1 MDPRSTDDEPPV
13 EAVEEGVPTF
23 TNETPQ
29 VERNATTIEGWR
41 HSVGT
46 KRPHAARYLAD
57 WTCGGGTSRKRW
69 HNTSG
74 DRENGSRHSQ
84 PPRYRSC

>member
-13 EAVEEGVPTF
+13 KVVEEGVPTF

-29 VERNATTIEGWR
+29 VERNADTIEGWR

-46 KRPHAARYLAD
+46 QRPHNVWWRNIQEEMAQHE
-57 WTCGGGTSRKRW
+57 W
-69 HNTSG
+69 
-74 DRENGSRHSQ
+74 
-84 PPRYRSC
+84 

>member
-29 VERNATTIEGWR
+29 MDWNAAFIEGWR
-41 HSVGT
+41 HTVG
-46 KRPHAARYLAD
+46 
-57 WTCGGGTSRKRW
+57 
-69 HNTSG
+69 N
-74 DRENGSRHSQ
+74 
-84 PPRYRSC
+84 